1 MSTPRTWSIAAAIAT
16 AALAFSAC
24 GTPAPSGSPSTS
36 PSASPSAPAELITVK
51 VGASPVP
58 HAKILEFVQQN
69 LATDAGL
76 KLDIVEFDDYVLPNE
91 ALASGELDA
100 NYFQHLPYLEAQIAE
115 KGYQFEHGA
124 GVHIEPYAA
133 FSSKYKSFA
142 EVPDGAS
149 IAITNDASN
158 QIRGLRVLEANGQ
171 LSGITDDSNVLNL
184 TAEQNPR
191 GFKFIENQPEVIVQ
205 QLDDPA
211 VDVAFVNG
219 NFILTAGLSTA
230 DAIGIEAV
238 EGNPYA
244 NFLVWRTDNA
254 NEGVAKLDELL
265 HSSQVAEFI
274 RQTWPNGDV
283 IPGA

>member
-1 MSTPRTWSIAAAIAT
+1 MGTPRKRLLAIAASL
-16 AALAFSAC
+16 AAVMAMSAC
-24 GTPAPSGSPSTS
+24 ASTPAPAASGTPDATTG
-36 PSASPSAPAELITVK
+36 PTTVK

-58 HAKILEFVQQN
+58 HAKILQFVKDN
-69 LATDAGL
+69 LAADAG
-76 KLDIVEFDDYVLPNE
+76 ITVEVVEFDDYVLPNE

-100 NYFQHLPYLEAQIAE
+100 NYFQHLPYLTAQIAE
-115 KGYQFEHGA
+115 KGYPFEHGD

-133 FSSKYKSFA
+133 FSSKYSSLA
-142 EVPDGAS
+142 EVPDGAT
-149 IAITNDASN
+149 IAITNDAPN

-191 GFKFIENQPEVIVQ
+191 GFRFLENQSEVIVQ

-211 VDVAFVNG
+211 VDVAFING
-219 NFILTAGLSTA
+219 NFILSAGLSSA

-238 EGNPYA
+238 AGNPYA
-244 NFLVWRTDNA
+244 NFLVWRTDTTNP
-254 NEGVAKLDELL
+254 GVATLEELL
-265 HSSQVAEFI
+265 HSEEVAEFI
-274 RQTWPNGDV
+274 RQTWPAGDV